1 MALRDYPM
9 LQFRKQMGIVALE
22 SEADAL
28 TAAAADSACKK
39 ITNNKEFVGLTT
51 SFTSY
56 RMQHTVVFHKISQ
69 VIYMWFSCIFIQEQI
84 HAWNNVV

>member
-1 MALRDYPM
+1 M

-22 SEADAL
+22 SEDDTL
-28 TAAAADSACKK
+28 TAAAADSLLAKRSQT
-39 ITNNKEFVGLTT
+39 IEFVGLTT

-56 RMQHTVVFHKISQ
+56 RMQHTAVFHKISQ